1 VLEEGEEVSA
11 VTGVMEGRALT
22 VSLFFLGMVTL
33 ASLAIAATLVAQI
46 GTELA
51 PFVRV
56 AIVKFLGF
64 TLLKT
69 FATTAQSIKQ
79 LTPTVEMAVAEAA
92 GVKAGDLKA
101 ATLLDQGVLPEQQ
114 ETQTLETGV
123 QEVQEAQE
131 VIGEPMETVVQ
142 REKRELTEITLQV
155 AQGPEVEEVVLRVTI
170 L

>member
-1 VLEEGEEVSA
+1 MLEEGEEVSA